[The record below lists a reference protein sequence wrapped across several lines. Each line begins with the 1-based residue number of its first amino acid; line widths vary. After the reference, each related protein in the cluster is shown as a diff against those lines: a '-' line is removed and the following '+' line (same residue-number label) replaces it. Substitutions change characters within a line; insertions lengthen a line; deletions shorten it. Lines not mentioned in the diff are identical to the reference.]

1 MFLGRKIEC
10 FDMVNTPQISL
21 MKFQSKAQQEAF
33 ETWQSDSNAH
43 LEEERVENCQE
54 NFENTN
60 RKIWCIRY
68 YNVLSSYSSQ
78 NSMILGKNGWEVMES
93 FEINLSIYDILTF
106 GFFSFFFFSELCGLW
121 DLNSLARDSGI
132 EPVPLAVEAWS
143 PLDRWQVLVFD

>member
-1 MFLGRKIEC
+1 MNRGRATMFLGRKIEC
-10 FDMVNTPQISL
+10 FDMVNSPQISL

-54 NFENTN
+54 NFENIN

-106 GFFSFFFFSELCGLW
+106 GFFSFFFF
-121 DLNSLARDSGI
+121 LNSVACEILIPWPGI
-132 EPVPLAVEAWS
+132 QGLNPCPL
-143 PLDRWQVLVFD
+143 Q